1 MRIAILDMQP
11 IDPPVGGGR
20 LRLLGLYHGLGAE
33 HAATYV
39 GSYDWPGPGF
49 RDQMLS
55 PTLREIMVPLS
66 EAHFAEAKR
75 QRRAAGGKTVIDSTF
90 HTTAQLSPDYVAAA
104 RRAAAEADAVVFSH
118 PWVYPLARDVLD
130 PSRQLIVYD
139 AHNVEGLLRTELLD
153 DQGAGTQIA
162 RGVVDVE
169 VRLCRA
175 ADLILACSHE
185 DRLLFSRLYD
195 IPPGKIRVAANGAF
209 TRQIPRPTT
218 AERRE
223 IRDRLGLGDRPVAFF
238 LGSLYAPNLE
248 AAQFI
253 ASTLA
258 PQVPEVLFVIGGGAG
273 DEVRKAGLEAANLVV
288 TGGLSEDAKR
298 DWLSVTDIAVNPMFS
313 GSGTN
318 IKMLEFMAW
327 GLPIV
332 TTRVGARG
340 IETAN
345 TAFLVADADGFA
357 TAVSR
362 LAANAPA
369 REELSDAARTEADRS
384 YSWERISANVGR
396 LLQHRHQALGR
407 PVFFSI
413 VVPTYERHDHLSRL
427 MARLASQSDDDFEVI
442 VIDQSAEPWPD
453 RDKPF
458 GFRLTYVHTDVR
470 GAVPARNTGADL
482 AVGEVIAFT
491 DDDCE
496 PGQDWLA
503 SARPLFD
510 DPGVVGVEGLV
521 LSDRVDDPEW
531 RPVTNEGFEGLAFMT
546 ANFFLRMEAFHALN
560 GFDLLF
566 DNPHFR
572 EDTDLGWRAL
582 ELGRV
587 PFSHEAWVFHPPH
600 PRSVERESLAERSRF
615 FEKDALLYRKH
626 PSRYLQLFWRECQ
639 WRHNPFFWAY
649 LRRGAEK
656 YGVELPEELKPAG

>member
-1 MRIAILDMQP
+1 MHIAILDMQP

-20 LRLLGLYHGLGAE
+20 LRLLGLYHGLGDE

-55 PTLREIMVPLS
+55 PTLRELLVPLS
-66 EAHFAEAKR
+66 DAHFAEAKR
-75 QRRAAGGKTVIDSTF
+75 QRRAAGGRTVIDTTF
-90 HTTAQLSPDYVAAA
+90 HTTAHLSPDYVATA
-104 RRAAAEADAVVFSH
+104 RRIAAEADVVVFSH
-118 PWVYPLARDVLD
+118 PWVYPLVRDVLD
-130 PSRQLIVYD
+130 PLRQTIVYD
-139 AHNVEGLLRTELLD
+139 AQNVEGLLRTELLD
-153 DQGAGTQIA
+153 DHGIGTQIA
-162 RGVVDVE
+162 RGVVDIE
-169 VRLCRA
+169 ARLCRA

-195 IPPGKIRVAANGAF
+195 ISPAKIRVAANGAF
-209 TRQIPRPTT
+209 TRQISQPS
-218 AERRE
+218 AVERRE
-223 IRDRLGLGDRPVAFF
+223 IRDRLDLGDRPVALF
-238 LGSLYAPNLE
+238 LGSHYTPNLE

-253 ASTLA
+253 ASTLTHQV
-258 PQVPEVLFVIGGGAG
+258 PQVVFVIGGGAG
-273 DEVRKAGLEAANLVV
+273 DEIAKTGLTAPNLVV
-288 TGGLSEDAKR
+288 TGGLSEDAKQ
-298 DWLSVTDIAVNPMFS
+298 DWLSVTDVAINPMFS

-332 TTRVGARG
+332 TTKVGARG
-340 IETAN
+340 IETAS
-345 TAFLVADADGFA
+345 TAFVVADGDGFA

-362 LAANAPA
+362 LTMDAQA
-369 REELSDAARTEADRS
+369 RDELSESARTEADRR
-384 YSWERISANVGR
+384 YSWERISGNVGR
-396 LLQHRHQALGR
+396 LLKHHHQAAEQ
-407 PVFFSI
+407 PAFFSI
-413 VVPTYERHDHLSRL
+413 IVPTYERHEHLSRL

-442 VIDQSAEPWPD
+442 VVDQSSAPWPD
-453 RDKPF
+453 RDKSF
-458 GFRLTYVHTDVR
+458 GFRLAYIHTDVR

-482 AVGEVIAFT
+482 AVGKVIAFT

-503 SARPLFD
+503 SARPLFE

-531 RPVTNEGFEGLAFMT
+531 RPVTNKGFEGMAFMT
-546 ANFFLRMEAFHALN
+546 ANLFIRAETFHALN
-560 GFDLLF
+560 GFDPLF

-582 ELGRV
+582 KLGRI

-600 PRSVERESLAERSRF
+600 PRALERESLAERSRF

-626 PSRYLQLFWRECQ
+626 PSQYLQLFWRECQ
-639 WRHNPFFWAY
+639 WQHNPFFWTY

-656 YGVELPEELKPAG
+656 YDVELPEELKPAG